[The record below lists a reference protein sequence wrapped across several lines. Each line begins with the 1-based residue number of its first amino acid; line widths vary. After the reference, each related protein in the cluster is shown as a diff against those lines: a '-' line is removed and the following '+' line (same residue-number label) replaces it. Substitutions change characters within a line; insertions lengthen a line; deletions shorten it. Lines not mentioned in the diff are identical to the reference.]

1 MVQQTELVVI
11 LFIVK
16 LKGNKISDSL
26 KNALRKATEIIH
38 FEALDSAVCA
48 F

>member
-16 LKGNKISDSL
+16 GNKIPDSL

-38 FEALDSAVCA
+38 FEDLDSAVCA